1 MIRCVQNG
9 VQQKKKAD
17 TTTTGKV
24 KVFNIIE
31 YLKYLNILKKE
42 ARKKPFWNQR
52 FLKKENS
59 VNLFI
64 SLLHGKNNLDQPY
77 LIFVISFTQTGFSK
91 TKFYTQKND

>member
-64 SLLHGKNNLDQPY
+64 SLLHGKNNLDQ
-77 LIFVISFTQTGFSK
+77 LEK
-91 TKFYTQKND
+91 

>member
-24 KVFNIIE
+24 KVFNIID
-31 YLKYLNILKKE
+31 YLKYPNILKKE

-59 VNLFI
+59 IILIFVP
-64 SLLHGKNNLDQPY
+64 LLHSENNLDQ
-77 LIFVISFTQTGFSK
+77 LEKWKLSIRLKQVAKKSK
-91 TKFYTQKND
+91 